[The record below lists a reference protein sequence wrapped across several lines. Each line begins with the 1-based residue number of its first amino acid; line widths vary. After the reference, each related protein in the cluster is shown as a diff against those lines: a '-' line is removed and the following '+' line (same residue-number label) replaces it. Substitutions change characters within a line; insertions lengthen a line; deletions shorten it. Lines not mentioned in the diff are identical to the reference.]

1 MTPLQKHLSFY
12 NKEEEISFNDAQH
25 KYYDEQNK
33 IIWEENIGYYALY
46 FYNELGLLNSKKILE
61 NEKNYK

>member
-1 MTPLQKHLSFY
+1 MII
-12 NKEEEISFNDAQH
+12 EEKIDGETVKKN
-25 KYYDEQNK
+25 YYDEQNK